1 MLTLEGLSGSF
12 WMTSLLV
19 LPPGERFSLV
29 WKDSMFSWRLLSDF
43 LDSRTQSS
51 GSLCFVVLISGLGL
65 CLSWQSLFL
74 KSMNLMMTDEEK
86 STLSHGPAL
95 HTKLC
100 LSCNFTFTHSL
111 IWKIKKIGFII
122 CLQTTQSLVLLKSKI
137 SLCFSSSIKIFW
149 PLTEGTIRVVEC
161 KIRQFLNL
169 QNCTNFNPL
178 ICLAFPSKVKHVSV
192 MKLWRAS

>member
-19 LPPGERFSLV
+19 LPPGERFNLV

-100 LSCNFTFTHSL
+100 LSCNFTFT
-111 IWKIKKIGFII
+111 
-122 CLQTTQSLVLLKSKI
+122 LLSYLKDQEDWI
-137 SLCFSSSIKIFW
+137 YHSSSDNTITCSSPVPAKNLMKSLFEFLHKDI
-149 PLTEGTIRVVEC
+149 LTSDGKEQLE
-161 KIRQFLNL
+161 L
-169 QNCTNFNPL
+169 
-178 ICLAFPSKVKHVSV
+178 
-192 MKLWRAS
+192 

>member
-43 LDSRTQSS
+43 LASRTQSE
-51 GSLCFVVLISGLGL
+51 GSLCFVELISGPGL
-65 CLSWQSLFL
+65 CLSWHSLFL

-95 HTKLC
+95 PRTPSAVCSVTLPSLTL
-100 LSCNFTFTHSL
+100 LSERSRRLDLSFVFGQHNHLFLFCSN
-111 IWKIKKIGFII
+111 KKSNDVF
-122 CLQTTQSLVLLKSKI
+122 V
-137 SLCFSSSIKIFW
+137 
-149 PLTEGTIRVVEC
+149 
-161 KIRQFLNL
+161 
-169 QNCTNFNPL
+169 
-178 ICLAFPSKVKHVSV
+178 
-192 MKLWRAS
+192 

>member
-86 STLSHGPAL
+86 STLSHGSVCPVTL
-95 HTKLC
+95 PSLTLRSERSRRLDLSFVFGQHNHLF
-100 LSCNFTFTHSL
+100 LSCSS
-111 IWKIKKIGFII
+111 KKSNEVF
-122 CLQTTQSLVLLKSKI
+122 V
-137 SLCFSSSIKIFW
+137 
-149 PLTEGTIRVVEC
+149 
-161 KIRQFLNL
+161 
-169 QNCTNFNPL
+169 
-178 ICLAFPSKVKHVSV
+178 
-192 MKLWRAS
+192 

>member
-43 LDSRTQSS
+43 LDRRTQSS
-51 GSLCFVVLISGLGL
+51 GSLCFVVLISGPGL

-86 STLSHGPAL
+86 STLSHCPAQPC
-95 HTKLC
+95 TPSSVC
-100 LSCNFTFTHSL
+100 LVTLPSLTLLSYLKDQEDWIYHSSEDNT
-111 IWKIKKIGFII
+111 IT
-122 CLQTTQSLVLLKSKI
+122 C
-137 SLCFSSSIKIFW
+137 SSSVTTK
-149 PLTEGTIRVVEC
+149 
-161 KIRQFLNL
+161 K
-169 QNCTNFNPL
+169 TNEVF
-178 ICLAFPSKVKHVSV
+178 V
-192 MKLWRAS
+192 